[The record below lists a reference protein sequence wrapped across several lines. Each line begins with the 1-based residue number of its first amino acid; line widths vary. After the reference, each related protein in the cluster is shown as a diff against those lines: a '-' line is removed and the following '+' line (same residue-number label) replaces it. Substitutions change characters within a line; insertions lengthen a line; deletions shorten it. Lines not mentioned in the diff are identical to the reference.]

1 MKTISKIELH
11 PTALPRKKRVAAYA
25 RVSKETERLLH
36 SVSEQVS
43 YYNDLIQKNPE
54 WEFAGIF
61 ADSGISGTRME
72 HRTEF
77 QKLMQECENGNV
89 DLILCKSISRFAR
102 NTVDLLNTVRHLKE
116 IGVEVRFEKENI
128 STFSGDGE
136 LLLSLL
142 ASFAQEESRSISEN
156 VKWGIRKRFQDGT
169 IGTANKHILGYRYDA
184 QQDKYVI
191 VPEEAETVRWMFQ
204 MYLNGVSLRNI
215 AENMNNAGCRSTL
228 GNEFSEGSV
237 RQLIFNEIY
246 AGDLLRQ
253 KSVTTDPIS
262 KVKVKNNG
270 ELPQYL
276 FTDCHEA
283 ILDRETYAMVQAEME
298 RRAAMLNPVYFF
310 TGKIRCE
317 ICGNIYT
324 RKKQNKNGRTY
335 THWICRSKKE
345 KDVTCTS
352 VNFREDELITACM
365 DTVGED
371 YEERI
376 IEMCVS
382 PTGDIH
388 FTLTGGEK
396 LTWTHPPK
404 PIKMPKPAPEKKRPK
419 HLFDGMIFCEMCG
432 RRYGRAISQTKDK
445 HLLWRCRSKTAG
457 SQTCDSVNYADSEIQ
472 DIYCKVF
479 DVSKFNDAFFK
490 STVSKIMIQKTGS
503 IDFYTIDG
511 NIRHFETLKLRDN
524 RSDNTCTDAFI
535 GKVRCAHCGNL
546 YRKYTI
552 RGKYTYW
559 VCQGKRLVHTEC
571 NTGDISDSNLRRISA
586 YVLGLDEFDSTVF
599 EQRIE
604 YIHAFTDGSL
614 EYHFIDGRTTKW
626 QRM

>member
-11 PTALPRKKRVAAYA
+11 PTTLPRKKRVAAYA
-25 RVSKETERLLH
+25 RVSKETERLMH

-54 WEFAGIF
+54 WEFVGIF

-72 HRTEF
+72 HRSEF
-77 QKLMQECENGNV
+77 QKLMQECEKGNV

-156 VKWGIRKRFQDGT
+156 VKWGIRKRFQAGT

-204 MYLNGVSLRNI
+204 MYLDGVSLRDI

-246 AGDLLRQ
+246 AGDMLRQ
-253 KSVTTDPIS
+253 KTITSDPIS
-262 KVKVKNNG
+262 KAKVKNSG

-283 ILDRETYAMVQAEME
+283 ILDRGTYAKVQTEME
-298 RRAAMLNPVYFF
+298 GRASMLNLVYFF
-310 TGKIRCE
+310 TGKIHCE
-317 ICGNIYT
+317 TCGNVYT

-335 THWICRSKKE
+335 THWLCRSKKE
-345 KDVTCTS
+345 KGTTCTS
-352 VNFREDELITACM
+352 INFREDELINICT

-376 IEMCVS
+376 IEMTIS
-382 PTGDIH
+382 ETGDIH

-396 LTWTHPPK
+396 LTCERLPK
-404 PIKMPKPAPEKKRPK
+404 PIKAPKFTSEKNRPK
-419 HLFDGMIFCEMCG
+419 NVFDGMIFCGMCG
-432 RRYGRAISQTKDK
+432 RRFGRAISQRKDK
-445 HLLWRCRSKTAG
+445 HMLWRCRSKSAG
-457 SQTCDSVNYADSEIQ
+457 SQTCDSVNYADSEIR

-479 DVSKFNDAFFK
+479 DVREFNEVLFK
-490 STVSKIMIQKTGS
+490 STVTKIIIQKTGS
-503 IDFYTIDG
+503 VDFYTTDG
-511 NIRHFETLKLRDN
+511 NVRHYETLRLRDN
-524 RSDNTCTDAFI
+524 HNDNTCTDDFI

-546 YRKYTI
+546 YSRYTARK
-552 RGKYTYW
+552 KYTYW
-559 VCQGKRLVHTEC
+559 NCKGKYQTHIRCTAA
-571 NTGDISDSNLRRISA
+571 NISDSDLRRISA
-586 YVLGLDEFDSTVF
+586 YVLGLVEFDSDIFT
-599 EQRIE
+599 QQIE
-604 YIHAFTDGSL
+604 CIHAFTEGSL
-614 EYHFIDGRTTKW
+614 EYHFFDGRTTKW